1 MYSFKEYLPFYKRNL
16 VLAAP
21 VMVAQAGQVTVQ
33 FADNIMVGH
42 LGTTQFAGVAFANTI
57 FLIGMVFAICFTQGL
72 TPYAGQNYG
81 KGEYGNVAKY
91 FFNSFVLDF
100 IMVLVVMVLL
110 FSTIPFMYNM
120 GQDEE
125 IVEYAIT
132 YLNINTVSLLPGVLF
147 FAIRNFSEGIGITK
161 YAMYITIA
169 ANAINIFL
177 NWVLIYG
184 KLGFPSLG
192 VAGAAYA
199 TLISRILSF
208 LSFAILVVTIS
219 PYKSYFKYLTKN
231 VLEMKKI
238 KELMSTSIPV
248 GVQGLVE
255 VTAFSISGIM
265 SGWFGKVALAGHQIA
280 NTMSSTS
287 FMIAQGIGAAATIR
301 VSHQFGAKDYVA
313 AKMAGKAA
321 IHMSVAFMGMAGII
335 YIIFRHALPLIF
347 TSDLQVID
355 MAATLLIFGSAFQV
369 FDAAQ
374 LSGIASLR
382 ALNDVKVPLLFSFIS
397 FYCICLPL
405 GYVCSKLLGLGP
417 VGVWTGL
424 ILGLMFAAVLYL
436 SRFNKLVNRYITE
449 K

>member
-1 MYSFKEYLPFYKRNL
+1 MFLFKEYLPFYKRNL

-57 FLIGMVFAICFTQGL
+57 FLIGFVFAISFTQGL
-72 TPYAGQNYG
+72 TPHAGQNYG
-81 KGEYGNVAKY
+81 KGDYANVAKF

-100 IMVLVVMVLL
+100 IMVIAVMALL
-110 FSTIPFMYNM
+110 FATVPFMYNM

-132 YLNINTVSLLPGVLF
+132 YLSINILSLIPGVFF

-161 YAMYITIA
+161 YAMYITIFS
-169 ANAINIFL
+169 NIVNILL
-177 NWVLIYG
+177 NWMLIYG
-184 KLGFPSLG
+184 KCGFPSYG

-199 TLISRILSF
+199 TLISRILAF
-208 LSFAILVVTIS
+208 ISFAILIITIE
-219 PYKSYFKYLTKN
+219 PYKSYFKYLTKD
-231 VLEMKKI
+231 VLETKQI
-238 KELMSTSIPV
+238 KELLSTSVPI
-248 GVQGLVE
+248 GIQGLVE
-255 VTAFSISGIM
+255 VTAFSLSGIM

-280 NTMSSTS
+280 NTMGTTS

-301 VSHQFGAKDYVA
+301 VSHQVGAKDYIA
-313 AKMAGKAA
+313 AKMAAKAA

-335 YIIFRHALPLIF
+335 YVIFRHQLPLIF
-347 TSDLQVID
+347 TSDPQVID
-355 MAATLLIFGSAFQV
+355 MAATLLIFASAFQV

-382 ALNDVKVPLLFSFIS
+382 ALNDVKIPLLLSFIS

-405 GYVCSKLLGLGP
+405 GYLCSKMLGLGP

-436 SRFNKLVNRYITE
+436 SRFNKLINRYITG

>member
-1 MYSFKEYLPFYKRNL
+1 MFSFKEYIPFYKRNL

-72 TPYAGQNYG
+72 TPHAGQSYG
-81 KGEYGNVAKY
+81 KGEHGNVAKY

-100 IMVLVVMVLL
+100 IMVLAVMMLL
-110 FSTIPFMYNM
+110 FSTVPFMHNM

-132 YLNINTVSLLPGVLF
+132 YLNINIISLIPCVLF
-147 FAIRNFSEGIGITK
+147 FAIRNFSESIGITK

-184 KLGFPSLG
+184 ELGFPQLG

-208 LSFAILVVTIS
+208 ISFVILIITIS
-219 PYKSYFKYLTKN
+219 PYKSYFQYLTKD
-231 VLEMKKI
+231 VIEKTKM
-238 KELMSTSIPV
+238 KELLSTSIPV
-248 GVQGLVE
+248 GIQGLVE
-255 VTAFSISGIM
+255 VTAFSLSGIM

-280 NTMSSTS
+280 NTLASTS

-301 VSHQFGAKDYVA
+301 VSHQFGAKDYIA

-321 IHMSVAFMGMAGII
+321 IHMSVAFMGMAGLL
-335 YIIFRHALPLIF
+335 YIIFRHQLPFIF
-347 TSDLQVID
+347 TSDPQVID
-355 MAATLLIFGSAFQV
+355 MAATLLIFASAFQI

-382 ALNDVKVPLLFSFIS
+382 ALNDVKVPLLLSIIS

-405 GYVCSKLLGLGP
+405 GYICSKILGLGP
-417 VGVWTGL
+417 CGVWTGL
-424 ILGLMFAAVLYL
+424 ILGLLFAAILYL
-436 SRFNKLVNRYITE
+436 SRFNRLVNRYITE
-449 K
+449 R